1 MNRIIITFLQI
12 VFIITPLR
20 NLISQWSISADL
32 NSGAVNSIISNGN
45 DMYAGTSGQGVF
57 RSENS
62 GLNWI
67 NVSSGLGSSTLVQSL
82 AAEGDHIYAGTS
94 SGGFFY
100 SVNKGND
107 WIQSNQGI
115 SQQNIKTMITDGD
128 TVYAGCIF
136 AGVFRSVNN
145 GLNWSRFA
153 LGEGD
158 LLYAL
163 LKNESNFLIGL
174 YGGIYRST
182 NNGVNWFISQSG
194 ITDNDIRC
202 FVQQGKE
209 IFCGT
214 YGGGVFVTDNNGEL
228 WTSKSN
234 GLQDLRIHAL
244 SSDGV
249 NLFAGTAGKG
259 IHYLNNTGAWIPVNE
274 GINDSNI
281 TSIAFKDKYIFAA
294 SASGKIWKR
303 LKSEIITKIASINSR
318 TAADYRLYQ
327 NFPNPFNPVT
337 SITFYI
343 PEKINASLKVFD
355 ALGKEISVIF
365 NGKIQEGKYT
375 KFWNADNFPAG
386 VYFCRLES
394 ESYSETIKLMLIK

>member
-1 MNRIIITFLQI
+1 MNKIIIIFLQI
-12 VFIITPLR
+12 LFIITPLL
-20 NLISQWSISADL
+20 NVNSQWSISADL
-32 NSGAVNSIISNGN
+32 NGGAVNSIISNGN
-45 DMYAGTSGQGVF
+45 EMYAGTSGQGVF
-57 RSENS
+57 RSDDS

-67 NVSSGLGSSTLVQSL
+67 NVSSGLGNSTLVQSL
-82 AAEGDHIYAGTS
+82 AAEGNHIYAGTS

-100 SVNKGND
+100 SVNNGND

-163 LKNESNFLIGL
+163 FKNESNFLIGL

-182 NNGVNWFISQSG
+182 NNGINWFISQTG
-194 ITDNDIRC
+194 ITNNNLRC
-202 FVQQGKE
+202 FVQQGNE
-209 IFCGT
+209 IYCGT
-214 YGGGVFVTDNNGEL
+214 YGGGVFVTLNNGDV
-228 WTSKSN
+228 WTSKSS
-234 GLQDLRIHAL
+234 GLQDMRIQAL
-244 SSDGV
+244 SSDGI

-259 IHYLNNTGAWIPVNE
+259 IHYMNNSGNWVPVNQ

-294 SASGKIWKR
+294 TASGKIWKR
-303 LKSEIITKIASINSR
+303 LKSEIITNINISSSLIS
-318 TAADYRLYQ
+318 ADFRLYQ
-327 NFPNPFNPVT
+327 NYPNPFNPAT

-343 PEKINASLKVFD
+343 PENTNASLKVFD
-355 ALGKEISVIF
+355 ALGNEISVIF

-394 ESYSETIKLMLIK
+394 ENYSETIKLMLIK